1 MVTPSTEKPEQKKSK
16 PNRSFWWRILVWLML
31 VAFLV
36 ILGLGLFRMQQ
47 GVMAIGDELP
57 DVTLT
62 TFDGQEIR
70 LDDLEGKIVVV
81 NFWASWCKPC
91 EQEAAE
97 LEAAWQY
104 YEPSGNVVFLGVAYA
119 DTESE
124 ARAYLEKFNI
134 SYPNGLDL
142 GTRIS
147 NAFRIGG
154 VPETFVFDRNHVLQF
169 VQIGPFQSLSQIKSV
184 IDTYLKP

>member
-1 MVTPSTEKPEQKKSK
+1 
-16 PNRSFWWRILVWLML
+16 
-31 VAFLV
+31 
-36 ILGLGLFRMQQ
+36 
-47 GVMAIGDELP
+47 
-57 DVTLT
+57 
-62 TFDGQEIR
+62 
-70 LDDLEGKIVVV
+70 
-81 NFWASWCKPC
+81 
-91 EQEAAE
+91 
-97 LEAAWQY
+97 
-104 YEPSGNVVFLGVAYA
+104 VVFLGVAYA